1 MDVTKRSDKQGFFR
15 SRAAAW
21 LFLTSALVG
30 IMLACSGEGGTYLPA
45 DGGAEPSVGGPCVEE
60 SERACGLTLEVNGD
74 SMTCYR
80 GTQVCEGGVWS
91 PCRDGSVTR
100 EPLPSLGFDPTKR
113 RVYANPSLSDPVACG
128 NGQGTGGSGSGGGP
142 STADFANP
150 CDPGCMHFEE
160 NPADLNANGGSSAGP
175 PLEFPPV
182 SCANSLCVATNG
194 SIDETC
200 DPCAYKVVQAH
211 PTCKT
216 NWNQQCVFWA
226 TTLCGNMVPPTNAC
240 DFGLLADG
248 LIDLRNKAST
258 NSTIGSYGN
267 ITIEADS
274 KFGSIYALGNVNI
287 QNLAGKDINLNA
299 GGGIFSNGN
308 VTFQSSN
315 TSKINGNIFAK
326 GKVNLSDV
334 DIHGEVW
341 AGATSSNSTD
351 YVIDGQNGAVITG
364 HAYANGTIAPN
375 PPINIP
381 AANRHPN
388 NGFTPV
394 TVSLP
399 PKVGGTV
406 VPILPITCPTG
417 GTSYL
422 DQSSP
427 RTLIPGTYG
436 TVVMQNGNDLTLR
449 GQGTYVFQDLQLQ
462 GGNRLVLDLNGQA
475 YSTGWDVRICGKA
488 ADPGNPWA
496 QNTIFGNRVRIAGAG
511 MGWPAGLP
519 NDANGVLKD
528 PKYLTLY
535 YAGTM
540 TVNMETDVYWTGV
553 FMAPFAQVRK
563 STMNNTP
570 GAPLMAPP
578 TAAEITMGTRSAPVN
593 GAIWAKEL
601 YLDVGA
607 QTSAID
613 PNLCKSIP
621 VLDPVIDPAPCP
633 IDSVGRGLKNE
644 PCTSGLDCQVNSHC
658 SRPET
663 GASCKHSK
671 CVVGEG
677 LTAECDDCV
686 KRICAVD
693 PGCCTAGP
701 GKWAQGCVDKVATV
715 CDAVCQE
722 VVCTQDPCNAST
734 QPIPKTCQDN
744 IGADCISKTC
754 DAMPSCCMTAW
765 TSACVNK
772 MMEPAI
778 CGSISTQKRLCDLA
792 VYATNTY
799 TNGGATITGLTGTAA
814 TLDPDPIFAINNAFI
829 PCSTGA
835 TTASHGPGGGD
846 LTASQTEQY
855 GTVHMGVGTTLR
867 FQTSGSYYMRQLIL
881 DGNNTIQVGNG
892 ASVDLV
898 VCGQIRIGANVRMT
912 GLGTAGGAPVRLR
925 IYSNHAG
932 NDAIWFVESSPAFP
946 TSADE
951 NIRYGGLFAPNG
963 QIRFG
968 ANIQH
973 HGFAWGRE
981 VTFSGPSSLT
991 FSSDAQASCR
1001 SYPLDAGPVA
1011 GGAVCALQLVPT
1023 PVTGAAEC
1031 VDNAPNYKDPTCA
1044 GYDLALGTPCVE
1056 GGVTQVPVCNH
1067 GSGRFPLTGT
1077 TSVTIGYYPEN
1088 QGQLSLDEPTVDPAG
1103 LCQQA
1108 GVSIA
1113 AGSCVTIPCSTVPT
1127 TGRYTLFVDPPKV
1140 LSECNNRRLDNWS
1153 ATDGRECIPFS
1164 QPRTVEY
1171 EYEAECPEES
1181 KALWGSLTWNTTTP
1195 GDSRVVFSLKAGDND
1210 AELDAAMYVEAAT
1223 ARRTPEDTQV
1233 CVFKDATPCYADVT
1247 ETLDLGRNQ
1256 PQLLRLKADLLPGN
1270 GSPVL
1275 RDWGI
1280 SYSCVYDE

>member
-1 MDVTKRSDKQGFFR
+1 VDVTKRSDKQGFLR

-175 PLEFPPV
+175 PLEFPPRG
-182 SCANSLCVATNG
+182 CGQSLCIASNG
-194 SIDETC
+194 WINPTC
-200 DPCAYKVVQAH
+200 DPCAASVIAAH
-211 PTCKT
+211 PSCQE
-216 NWNQQCVFWA
+216 NWNEQCVFLA
-226 TTLCGNMVPPTNAC
+226 TTSCKNVTPPTNIC
-240 DFGLLADG
+240 DFGLFAETKLTVSNEASANATIGAYGDVEIKAG
-248 LIDLRNKAST
+248 AST
-258 NSTIGSYGN
+258 
-267 ITIEADS
+267 
-274 KFGSIYALGNVNI
+274 FGSIY
-287 QNLAGKDINLNA
+287 
-299 GGGIFSNGN
+299 SNGN
-308 VTFQSSN
+308 VTVASLN
-315 TSKINGNIFAK
+315 NAPITMKPAGGIFAN
-326 GKVNLSDV
+326 GSIFFQNGAGADITGSLHAGTTVTMDGIDV
-334 DIHGEVW
+334 LQGNVW
-341 AGATSSNSTD
+341 AGTN
-351 YVIDGQNGAVITG
+351 ILG
-364 HAYANGTIAPN
+364 NGTVSGGGEARAVGTIGGSITVNPGANKKASYGTAP
-375 PPINIP
+375 P
-381 AANRHPN
+381 A
-388 NGFTPV
+388 
-394 TVSLP
+394 VSLP
-399 PKVGGTV
+399 PKTSGTSI
-406 VPILPITCPTG
+406 PILPMTSCPMSAGMERTG
-417 GTSYL
+417 NQVLSPGVYGAVNANNVEL
-422 DQSSP
+422 D
-427 RTLIPGTYG
+427 
-436 TVVMQNGNDLTLR
+436 
-449 GQGTYVFQDLQLQ
+449 GQGTYYFYSLKVAQS
-462 GGNRLVLDLNGQA
+462 LVVNMKNQP
-475 YSTGWDVRICGKA
+475 YSTGFDVRVCNA
-488 ADPGNPWA
+488 
-496 QNTIFGNRVRIAGAG
+496 
-511 MGWPAGLP
+511 PAGETAQTAMFNSGAKVVGKNGAT
-519 NDANGVLKD
+519 NDGNGVLLN

-535 YAGTM
+535 YQSAVKVTM
-540 TVNMETDVYWTGV
+540 QPDVYWTGI
-553 FMAPFAQVRK
+553 FIAPNAKVEK
-563 STMNNTP
+563 AAMNTCTVGNP
-570 GAPLMAPP
+570 GCPVASPP
-578 TAAEITMGTRSAPVN
+578 PNPAILNGTRAAPIN
-593 GAIWAKEL
+593 GAIWAKEVQVEPKAL
-601 YLDVGA
+601 TRA
-607 QTSAID
+607 ITSADCNEIEHL
-613 PNLCKSIP
+613 PIVSP
-621 VLDPVIDPAPCP
+621 PACP
-633 IDSVGRGLKNE
+633 LEDGARGLKNE
-644 PCTSGLDCQVNSHC
+644 PCGSGQDCQANSHC
-658 SRPET
+658 FRPKT
-663 GASCKHSK
+663 GMSCGHSK
-671 CVVGEG
+671 CVTGTQ
-677 LTAECDDCV
+677 LPANCDPCVARICKTMPACCTGSWSADCV
-686 KRICAVD
+686 AAVS
-693 PGCCTAGP
+693 TI
-701 GKWAQGCVDKVATV
+701 

-722 VVCTQDPCNAST
+722 GDCTQDPCVAST

-744 IGADCISKTC
+744 IGADCIRKTC
-754 DAMPSCCMTAW
+754 DAMPSCCTTAW

-981 VTFSGPSSLT
+981 VTFLGPSSLT

-1031 VDNAPNYKDPTCA
+1031 VDNATNYKDPTCS
-1044 GYDLALGTPCVE
+1044 GYDLALGTPCKIDANI
-1056 GGVTQVPVCNH
+1056 TQIPVCNH
-1067 GSGRFPLTGT
+1067 GTGPFPATG
-1077 TSVTIGYYPEN
+1077 SLPVRIAYYQESL
-1088 QGQLSLDEPTVDPAG
+1088 GQLAIDEPTVLPSGMCPQVSISSMSPIAPGTCRMINCEIPAG
-1103 LCQQA
+1103 
-1108 GVSIA
+1108 
-1113 AGSCVTIPCSTVPT
+1113 
-1127 TGRYTLFVDPPKV
+1127 RHTLFLDPMNPPTKV

-1195 GDSRVVFSLKAGDND
+1195 GDSRVVFSLKAGDNE
-1210 AELDAAMYVEAAT
+1210 AELDAATYVEAGIAQR
-1223 ARRTPEDTQV
+1223 APEDTQV
-1233 CVFKDATPCYADVT
+1233 CVFKDTTPCYADVT
-1247 ETLDLGRNQ
+1247 ATLDLGRNQ